1 MVRPSWPDH
10 WKIFNPS
17 TFASFNSQ
25 SRPPIRN
32 ERHSST
38 HRMVCHRLCTV
49 RRTQKKVVSE
59 YADNLIYTRRC
70 SIRLERQTTV
80 STMRDS
86 EIYTTVGKM
95 NFFKWF
101 IESKLWDKISTEGND
116 LSQLMALHP
125 EHKYKKQLQRN
136 SSRHKSP
143 LLNFWESHI
152 SERISIRLS
161 FFAIVGIRSPL
172 CNGTLRNHKPESQ
185 QKYCFPYTHAY
196 SK

>member
-1 MVRPSWPDH
+1 
-10 WKIFNPS
+10 
-17 TFASFNSQ
+17 
-25 SRPPIRN
+25 
-32 ERHSST
+32 
-38 HRMVCHRLCTV
+38 
-49 RRTQKKVVSE
+49 
-59 YADNLIYTRRC
+59 
-70 SIRLERQTTV
+70 V

-143 LLNFWESHI
+143 LLNFESPTFLR
-152 SERISIRLS
+152 RISIRLS
-161 FFAIVGIRSPL
+161 FFAIVGIRSPSV
-172 CNGTLRNHKPESQ
+172 TVHFEIITRKPAKVLFSIYPCILEVD
-185 QKYCFPYTHAY
+185 FIMIEP
-196 SK
+196 